1 MAFSTSNIGKNCY
14 INISEDQNIEDS
26 LYGTIIGYYSDS
38 NEEYYF
44 VSINGNVEKIYDD
57 NLINIISGSGGDV
70 TAEAVASAIGDMTS
84 AQAAQARSD
93 LGAASAETTV
103 TVTDTAATV
112 QPEANHIYNCGEL
125 VSLTISNPPATG
137 AWSVVFTS
145 GATATTTTIPST
157 ILGLENFAAEANT
170 LYEVNVMDNRAVV
183 GSWEV
188 ASA

>member
-70 TAEAVASAIGDMTS
+70 TAGK
-84 AQAAQARSD
+84 
-93 LGAASAETTV
+93 
-103 TVTDTAATV
+103 DTLF
-112 QPEANHIYNCGEL
+112 H
-125 VSLTISNPPATG
+125 
-137 AWSVVFTS
+137 
-145 GATATTTTIPST
+145 
-157 ILGLENFAAEANT
+157 LEQGYFGH
-170 LYEVNVMDNRAVV
+170 
-183 GSWEV
+183 GSQ
-188 ASA
+188 